1 MQVRRMVMTV
11 CIMPRITVSVSEE
24 QDAQLAELAGDD
36 GPYESKSEAMRS
48 FIGVDER
55 VRELE
60 QEVER
65 LNRERRQLLE
75 QRSENKELRRYV
87 EDEQRYRQGGVIQR
101 LKWWVRG
108 MD

>member
-1 MQVRRMVMTV
+1 MIE
-11 CIMPRITVSVSEE
+11 CIMPRITVSVSDE
-24 QDAQLAELAGDD
+24 QDERLAELSTDG

-48 FIGVDER
+48 FIGTDER

-75 QRSENKELRRYV
+75 QRSENTELRRYV
-87 EDEQRYRQGGVIQR
+87 EDEQRYRQGGMIQR

>member
-1 MQVRRMVMTV
+1 MLMQER
-11 CIMPRITVSVSEE
+11 IMPRITVSVSEE
-24 QDAQLAELAGDD
+24 QDEILADLAADD

-48 FIGVDER
+48 FINADEQ

-75 QRSENKELRRYV
+75 QRSENTELRRYV
-87 EDEQRYRQGGVIQR
+87 EDEQRYRQAGLMQR

-108 MD
+108 ME

>member
-1 MQVRRMVMTV
+1 MQLRDVVMTT
-11 CIMPRITVSVSEE
+11 CIMPRITVSLSEE
-24 QDAQLAELAGDD
+24 QDAQLAELTDD
-36 GPYESKSEAMRS
+36 SGPYESKSEAMRS
-48 FIGVDER
+48 FIGADER

-108 MD
+108 MN

>member
-1 MQVRRMVMTV
+1 MTT

-24 QDAQLAELAGDD
+24 QDARLAELAGGD

-48 FIGVDER
+48 FIDADER
-55 VRELE
+55 VQELE

-75 QRSENKELRRYV
+75 QRTENKELRRYV

>member
-1 MQVRRMVMTV
+1 
-11 CIMPRITVSVSEE
+11 MPRITVSISDE
-24 QDAQLAELAGDD
+24 QNERLADLTGENR
-36 GPYESKSEAMRS
+36 PYGSKSEAMRS
-48 FIGVDER
+48 FITADEQ
-55 VRELE
+55 VQELE

-87 EDEQRYRQGGVIQR
+87 EDEQRYRQGGLIQR
-101 LKWWVRG
+101 FRWWIRG

>member
-1 MQVRRMVMTV
+1 MHIHQWLMTE
-11 CIMPRITVSVSEE
+11 CIMPRITVSVSDE
-24 QDAQLAELAGDD
+24 QDARLAELAGDD

-48 FIGVDER
+48 FIGSDER

-87 EDEQRYRQGGVIQR
+87 EDEQRYRQGSVIQR
-101 LKWWVRG
+101 FKWWLRG

>member
-1 MQVRRMVMTV
+1 MTE
-11 CIMPRITVSVSEE
+11 CIMPRITVSLNEE
-24 QDAQLAELAGDD
+24 QNAQLAELAGDG

-48 FIGVDER
+48 FIGTDER

-75 QRSENKELRRYV
+75 QRTENQELKRYV
-87 EDEQRYRQGGVIQR
+87 EDEQRYRQAGVFQR
-101 LKWWVRG
+101 LKWWARG

>member
-1 MQVRRMVMTV
+1 MTE
-11 CIMPRITVSVSEE
+11 CIMPRITVSVSNE
-24 QDAQLAELAGDD
+24 QDARLAELSADD

-48 FIGVDER
+48 FIGADER

-75 QRSENKELRRYV
+75 QRSENTELRRYV
-87 EDEQRYRQGGVIQR
+87 EDEQRYRQGGMIQR

>member
-1 MQVRRMVMTV
+1 
-11 CIMPRITVSVSEE
+11 MPRITVSVSDE
-24 QDAQLAELAGDD
+24 QNERLSELAADD

-48 FIGVDER
+48 FIDADER
-55 VRELE
+55 VQELE
-60 QEVER
+60 QEIER

-75 QRSENKELRRYV
+75 QRSENQELRRYV

-101 LKWWVRG
+101 LKWWIRG